1 MLEKGHEAMT
11 RKRAQKIVSTRG
23 EAFFSDMELTERMK
37 EHATFCALMIYLL
50 FFFCRCYI
58 ITSKRTRLQLFHPSN
73 EQKHMFT
80 NVFLK

>member
-50 FFFCRCYI
+50 FFLQVLYHHLQAHQAAI
-58 ITSKRTRLQLFHPSN
+58 ISP
-73 EQKHMFT
+73 EQ
-80 NVFLK
+80 